1 LPEFARRCR
10 DAFPALRFGFARASV
25 RYPRRN
31 GNDRAGILAIVRAA
45 NGPTLQG
52 VGAPGCGR
60 FFTRMSQCANITIRF
75 DMASHM
81 KTTIEIADALLEE
94 AKAIAAE
101 EGTTVRALVESGLRW
116 RVAEHRA
123 HYGTFRLGDESF
135 GGEGIAPE
143 LRGASWERI
152 RDLAYGNDA

>member
-1 LPEFARRCR
+1 
-10 DAFPALRFGFARASV
+10 
-25 RYPRRN
+25 
-31 GNDRAGILAIVRAA
+31 
-45 NGPTLQG
+45 
-52 VGAPGCGR
+52 
-60 FFTRMSQCANITIRF
+60 
-75 DMASHM
+75 MASHM
-81 KTTIEIADALLEE
+81 KTTIEITDALLDE
-94 AKAIAAE
+94 ARAVAAE

-123 HYGTFRLGDESF
+123 HYGAFKLGDASF